1 MADEAITYM
10 KRVDNLAPDQPFFVY
25 YVPGAAHAPHHA
37 TPEWITKATQLKLFD
52 QGWNRLREQIFANQQ
67 RLGVIPQNARLTPW
81 PKDLL
86 KDWEALSADEQ
97 RLFIRQA
104 EVYAAYLMY
113 ADHEIGRVIQAVDD
127 LGRLDNTL
135 IIYISGDNG
144 SSAEGTMV
152 GTPNEVATFNG
163 VEIPVGVQLARFY
176 DLWGSDKTYPHMAAP
191 WAWAFSTPFSWTKQ
205 IASHFGGTRQGMAI
219 SWPAVIKD
227 HGSIRGQFHHVI
239 DVTPTILETA
249 GVRAP
254 EVVDGIKQ
262 SPIEGVSMR
271 YGFDARNAAAPS
283 PHQTQYFEMMG
294 DRALYHDGWMA
305 GTAVVR
311 PPWDLLSPARDPL
324 AFPWELYDLRH
335 DWTQSENVA
344 DRHRDKLKELQGMFW
359 EEAQRHQV
367 LPLDSSFLTRGG
379 TLRPSPTAGRDTF
392 TWTGELTGTPMGA
405 APGILNAS
413 YNLKAEIEVPQGG
426 AEGMLITQGGRFG
439 GFGFYLLKGR
449 PVFLWNLVDMKRV
462 RWEGGEP
469 LAPGRHILEFDFQYD
484 GLGQATLA
492 FNSVSGIGRGG
503 TGVLKVDGRELAV
516 QRMDKTLPLTMQ
528 WDENLDVG
536 ADTGTGVD
544 DGDYQVPF
552 RFSGTLERLTLRI
565 DQPKLTPEDERT
577 LMEAQR
583 KMETRE

>member
-1 MADEAITYM
+1 
-10 KRVDNLAPDQPFFVY
+10 
-25 YVPGAAHAPHHA
+25 
-37 TPEWITKATQLKLFD
+37 
-52 QGWNRLREQIFANQQ
+52 
-67 RLGVIPQNARLTPW
+67 
-81 PKDLL
+81 
-86 KDWEALSADEQ
+86 
-97 RLFIRQA
+97 
-104 EVYAAYLMY
+104 
-113 ADHEIGRVIQAVDD
+113 
-127 LGRLDNTL
+127 
-135 IIYISGDNG
+135 
-144 SSAEGTMV
+144 
-152 GTPNEVATFNG
+152 
-163 VEIPVGVQLARFY
+163 
-176 DLWGSDKTYPHMAAP
+176 
-191 WAWAFSTPFSWTKQ
+191 
-205 IASHFGGTRQGMAI
+205 MAI